1 MSQRKRT
8 VGLIGAISIGIGG
21 MVGGGIFAV
30 LGEAVSLSHG
40 ATPIA
45 FIVAGIVAFLTSIS
59 YARLSV
65 KYPNRGGTVFF
76 IDTAFGNNLASGSL
90 NLMLWLSYLVT
101 IALYAVAFA
110 SYAQTFFHG
119 NTSVLLKHVLIS
131 IAILLPTAIN
141 LISASFVSKSETMIV
156 ALKLILLII
165 IIVFSAPYVNPERI
179 APARLGSIISIVT
192 AGMVIFVAY
201 EGFELIANA
210 AEDINNPKRN
220 LPIAFFSSVLLVIV
234 LYILIAFVT
243 ISTVS
248 EKQLLIA
255 KDYALALAAKPALGQ
270 TGFVMVSIAAL
281 LATFS
286 AINATI
292 YGNAR
297 LGYVLAKDG
306 ELPEAFDKQVWNE
319 PITGVVITAII
330 SLLIAN
336 TIDLTEIAIIGS
348 ASFLLIFALIN
359 ASAFKLKKEIGG
371 NQLVYFLALL
381 LCVIAVTTL
390 LIHTCQSNL
399 RAILVFFSFIGFSI
413 LFEMIYGRKLRGH
426 FLGRRYDHV

>member
-131 IAILLPTAIN
+131 I
-141 LISASFVSKSETMIV
+141 
-156 ALKLILLII
+156 
-165 IIVFSAPYVNPERI
+165 
-179 APARLGSIISIVT
+179 
-192 AGMVIFVAY
+192 
-201 EGFELIANA
+201 
-210 AEDINNPKRN
+210 D
-220 LPIAFFSSVLLVIV
+220 LV
-234 LYILIAFVT
+234 
-243 ISTVS
+243 
-248 EKQLLIA
+248 K
-255 KDYALALAAKPALGQ
+255 
-270 TGFVMVSIAAL
+270 
-281 LATFS
+281 
-286 AINATI
+286 
-292 YGNAR
+292 
-297 LGYVLAKDG
+297 
-306 ELPEAFDKQVWNE
+306 
-319 PITGVVITAII
+319 
-330 SLLIAN
+330 
-336 TIDLTEIAIIGS
+336 
-348 ASFLLIFALIN
+348 
-359 ASAFKLKKEIGG
+359 
-371 NQLVYFLALL
+371 
-381 LCVIAVTTL
+381 
-390 LIHTCQSNL
+390 
-399 RAILVFFSFIGFSI
+399 
-413 LFEMIYGRKLRGH
+413 
-426 FLGRRYDHV
+426 